1 MQADIFYEGTS
12 LTVDHVPI
20 SSIAEEF
27 GTPVYVYAA
36 GSVRSQTARLLQTLG
51 AVGTLYYAV
60 KANNNPAILELV
72 VGMGMGADVAS
83 RGEMQAAMDAGCPAE
98 RIVFSGVG
106 KTKDE
111 LAFALDHG
119 ILVNAESE
127 EELAAIAGM
136 RRGAS
141 IGIRVNPGVD
151 AHTHRYITTGTE
163 ESKFGIPIES
173 APAAFRTAIDA
184 GLVPDVISCHI
195 GSQISDLEPYRKS
208 IARLLELHDTL
219 MHDGIHVAEL
229 NIGGGFA
236 ISYENG
242 EDFAVEE
249 LAALLRRN
257 VPRGVTLSFEP
268 GRYVVGHAG
277 LLVTRVLYRKRH
289 ARTFVVVDAGMNDLL
304 RPALYQAR
312 HAILPVTRRSSEP
325 VTCDIVG
332 PICES
337 ADCFARDLTLPLPEQ
352 NDLLA
357 ICDAGAYGWAM
368 SSTYNARPLLPEVL
382 VDNGAAMLIRPRGG

>member
-1 MQADIFYEGTS
+1 
-12 LTVDHVPI
+12 
-20 SSIAEEF
+20 
-27 GTPVYVYAA
+27 VYAA

-51 AVGTLYYAV
+51 AIGTLYYAV
-60 KANNNPAILELV
+60 KANTNPAILELV
-72 VGMGMGADVAS
+72 FGMGMGADVAS

-106 KTKDE
+106 KTKNE

-127 EELAAIAGM
+127 EELAVIAGM
-136 RRGAS
+136 RRGTS

-173 APAAFRTAIDA
+173 APAAFRMAMDA

-219 MHDGIHVAEL
+219 MHDGVHVAGL

-242 EDFAVEE
+242 EDFAMEE

-352 NDLLA
+352 DDLLA
-357 ICDAGAYGWAM
+357 ICDAGAYGWSM

-382 VDNGAAMLIRPRGG
+382 VDNGAAVLIRPRGG